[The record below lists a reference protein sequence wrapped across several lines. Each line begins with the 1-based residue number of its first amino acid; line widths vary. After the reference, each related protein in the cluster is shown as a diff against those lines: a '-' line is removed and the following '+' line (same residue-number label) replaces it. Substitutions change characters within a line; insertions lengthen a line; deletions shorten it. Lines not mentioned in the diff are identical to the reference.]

1 MPGDEVCL
9 NCKILIQNKKKSS
22 LFSKIDQNDS
32 LLPLIIRLDKYNPKN
47 SILKQEFPKLTK
59 YTTSIEVESNKRER
73 WLFYWAAN
81 RSKDPSHIMSERDAY
96 GSNTNHGIVK
106 TDENGNAK
114 LVLNCPQPY
123 KDDNSKL
130 TYPRHVHYTFL
141 KEDDTWNEN
150 INSLVVLCHLDFLTM
165 KMYNDTK
172 SHMIISTIVEDETI
186 DNNVYLDYKS
196 LYEMNRTER
205 KHYLLRFLKDNIEK
219 YPKLNSKVLSK
230 NLKLRDIP
238 IVVYDKNREDK
249 SSLKTCEYLIDSNIV
264 NVIEYSG
271 GIDDFKTNMEK
282 PKNDS
287 DTDSEEE
294 DDMKKIIYEG
304 KTYYIHEGKD
314 VTDDEYEIVGEWL
327 QEEKRIKF
335 FDKDNNKDKPKGEVD
350 KPKGEVDKPKGEV
363 DKPKGE
369 IDNPKGEVDK
379 PKGNVENKSNDEP
392 NLDLKDRYKDKVVVK
407 KLDGKI
413 ESENTD
419 DDSDLD
425 LNLEEN
431 DDIEDNKDDK
441 ILDDI
446 VLSDEDVDINKVG
459 GNYNYDSDNDSS
471 DDDSV
476 NDISNNLDGGKI
488 KKVVKQIKNINQ
500 KQDIKIKTEK
510 ISVLNG
516 KYNCRGITF
525 F

>member
-47 SILKQEFPKLTK
+47 SILKQEFPKLTN
-59 YTTSIEVESNKRER
+59 YTTSVNVESNKHER

-81 RSKDPSHIMSERDAY
+81 RSKDPSHIMSEKDAY
-96 GSNTNHGIVK
+96 GSNTNHGLVK

-150 INSLVVLCHLDFLTM
+150 INSLVVLCHLDFSTM

-186 DNNVYLDYKS
+186 DNNIYLDYKS

-238 IVVYDKNREDK
+238 IVVYGQNKEDK

-271 GIDDFKTNMEK
+271 GIDDFKKNMEK
-282 PKNDS
+282 PNNDL
-287 DTDSEEE
+287 DTDSED

-327 QEEKRIKF
+327 PEEKRIKF
-335 FDKDNNKDKPKGEVD
+335 FDNKDKEDIVKKEDDVD
-350 KPKGEVDKPKGEV
+350 KPKGEVENKPNDDFENKPKG
-363 DKPKGE
+363 
-369 IDNPKGEVDK
+369 
-379 PKGNVENKSNDEP
+379 EP

-413 ESENTD
+413 ESEDMD

-425 LNLEEN
+425 LNLEDN
-431 DDIEDNKDDK
+431 DDIMDNKDDK
-441 ILDDI
+441 ILDDEI
-446 VLSDEDVDINKVG
+446 LSDEDDIDKKVG
-459 GNYNYDSDNDSS
+459 GYNANDSANYSSDSDNDSS
-471 DDDSV
+471 DSDKD
-476 NDISNNLDGGKI
+476 SNNDLDGGKI
-488 KKVVKQIKNINQ
+488 KKVVKQIKNIKQ
-500 KQDIKIKTEK
+500 KPDIKIKTEK

-516 KYNCRGITF
+516 KYNKRGITF

>member
-22 LFSKIDQNDS
+22 LFSKIDTNDS

-59 YTTSIEVESNKRER
+59 YTTSVNVESNKRER

-81 RSKDPSHIMSERDAY
+81 KSKDPSHIMSERDAY
-96 GSNTNHGIVK
+96 GSNTNHGLVK

-150 INSLVVLCHLDFLTM
+150 INSLVVLCHLDFSTM
-165 KMYNDTK
+165 KMYSDTK
-172 SHMIISTIVEDETI
+172 SHMIISTIPDDETI

-219 YPKLNSKVLSK
+219 YPKLNSKVISK

-238 IVVYDKNREDK
+238 IVVYGKNREDK

-282 PKNDS
+282 PNNDNVS
-287 DTDSEEE
+287 DSEED
-294 DDMKKIIYEG
+294 DDMKRIIYEG

-327 QEEKRIKF
+327 PEEKRIKF
-335 FDKDNNKDKPKGEVD
+335 FDKDNVEVEVEKTDDNKPKGEVD
-350 KPKGEVDKPKGEV
+350 KPKGEVDK
-363 DKPKGE
+363 
-369 IDNPKGEVDK
+369 PKGEVDK

-392 NLDLKDRYKDKVVVK
+392 NLDLKDRYKDKIVVN

-413 ESENTD
+413 ESEEVD

-431 DDIEDNKDDK
+431 DDIMDNKDDK
-441 ILDDI
+441 DLDDEI
-446 VLSDEDVDINKVG
+446 LSDEDVDIKKVG
-459 GNYNYDSDNDSS
+459 GNYNYDSANDSDNDSS
-471 DDDSV
+471 NDSANDDD
-476 NDISNNLDGGKI
+476 LDSGKI
-488 KKVVKQIKNINQ
+488 KKVIKQIKNIKQ
-500 KQDIKIKTEK
+500 KPNIKIKTEK

-516 KYNCRGITF
+516 KYNKRGITF

>member
-47 SILKQEFPKLTK
+47 TILKQEFPKLTK
-59 YTTSIEVESNKRER
+59 YTASINVESNKRER

-96 GSNTNHGIVK
+96 GSNTNHGILK
-106 TDENGNAK
+106 TDESGNAK

-172 SHMIISTIVEDETI
+172 SHMIISTISDDESI

-219 YPKLNSKVLSK
+219 YPKLNSKVISK

-238 IVVYDKNREDK
+238 IVVYGKNREDK

-271 GIDDFKTNMEK
+271 GIDDFKINMEK

-287 DTDSEEE
+287 DTDSDID
-294 DDMKKIIYEG
+294 DDMKKIDYRG

-314 VTDDEYEIVGEWL
+314 VTNDEYEIVGEWL
-327 QEEKRIKF
+327 PEEKRIKF
-335 FDKDNNKDKPKGEVD
+335 FDKDNVEDKVEGEVEKRDDDKPKGNVD
-350 KPKGEVDKPKGEV
+350 
-363 DKPKGE
+363 
-369 IDNPKGEVDK
+369 NK
-379 PKGNVENKSNDEP
+379 PKGNVENKSNDEVENKSNDEP
-392 NLDLKDRYKDKVVVK
+392 NLDIKDRYKEKIVVN
-407 KLDGKI
+407 KLDGDI
-413 ESENTD
+413 EKDDID

-431 DDIEDNKDDK
+431 DDIEDNKVDK
-441 ILDDI
+441 DLDDI
-446 VLSDEDVDINKVG
+446 ILSDDEDVDIKKVG
-459 GNYNYDSDNDSS
+459 GNYNYDSANDSDNDS
-471 DDDSV
+471 
-476 NDISNNLDGGKI
+476 DIFKGGKI
-488 KKVVKQIKNINQ
+488 KKVVKQIKNT
-500 KQDIKIKTEK
+500 KPKPDIKIKTEK

>member
-47 SILKQEFPKLTK
+47 SILKQEFPKLTN
-59 YTTSIEVESNKRER
+59 YTTSVDVESNKRER

-81 RSKDPSHIMSERDAY
+81 QSKDPSHIMSERDAY
-96 GSNTNHGIVK
+96 GSNTNHGLVK
-106 TDENGNAK
+106 TDSNGNAK

-150 INSLVVLCHLDFLTM
+150 INSLVVLCHIDFSNM

-172 SHMIISTIVEDETI
+172 SHMIISTVKEDDTI

-238 IVVYDKNREDK
+238 IVVYGQNREDK

-271 GIDDFKTNMEK
+271 GIDDFKINMEN
-282 PKNDS
+282 PKNDN
-287 DTDSEEE
+287 DTDSVMDTDED

-327 QEEKRIKF
+327 PEEKRIKF
-335 FDKDNNKDKPKGEVD
+335 FNKDKGDVENKPKGEVE
-350 KPKGEVDKPKGEV
+350 KPKD
-363 DKPKGE
+363 
-369 IDNPKGEVDK
+369 
-379 PKGNVENKSNDEP
+379 NVENKPKGEP

-407 KLDGKI
+407 KLDGVEKDDV
-413 ESENTD
+413 D

-431 DDIEDNKDDK
+431 DDIMDNKDDK
-441 ILDDI
+441 DLDDEI
-446 VLSDEDVDINKVG
+446 LSDDEDVDIKKVG
-459 GNYNYDSDNDSS
+459 GNYNYDSANNSS
-471 DDDSV
+471 DDDSA
-476 NDISNNLDGGKI
+476 NDSSNNLDGGKI
-488 KKVVKQIKNINQ
+488 KKVVKQIKNIKQ
-500 KQDIKIKTEK
+500 KPNIKIKTEK

>member
-59 YTTSIEVESNKRER
+59 YTTSVNVESNKRER

-81 RSKDPSHIMSERDAY
+81 KSKDPSHIMSEKDAY
-96 GSNTNHGIVK
+96 GSNTNHGLVK

-150 INSLVVLCHLDFLTM
+150 INSLVVLCHLDFSTM
-165 KMYNDTK
+165 KMYSDTK
-172 SHMIISTIVEDETI
+172 SHMIISTIQEDETI
-186 DNNVYLDYKS
+186 DNNIYLDYKS

-238 IVVYDKNREDK
+238 IVVYGKNREDK

-271 GIDDFKTNMEK
+271 GIDDFKNNMEK

-287 DTDSEEE
+287 DTDTEED

-314 VTDDEYEIVGEWL
+314 VTNDEYEIVGEWL
-327 QEEKRIKF
+327 PEEKRIKF
-335 FDKDNNKDKPKGEVD
+335 FDKDLEDVVKKEDVKDKPKSEVD
-350 KPKGEVDKPKGEV
+350 KPKGEVDKPKGE
-363 DKPKGE
+363 
-369 IDNPKGEVDK
+369 
-379 PKGNVENKSNDEP
+379 P
-392 NLDLKDRYKDKVVVK
+392 NLDLKDRYKEKVVVK

-413 ESENTD
+413 ESEDMD

-431 DDIEDNKDDK
+431 DDIKDNKDDK
-441 ILDDI
+441 ILDDEI
-446 VLSDEDVDINKVG
+446 LSDDIDIDIKKVG
-459 GNYNYDSDNDSS
+459 GNYNYDSANDSDNDSDNDSS
-471 DDDSV
+471 NILDS
-476 NDISNNLDGGKI
+476 GKI
-488 KKVVKQIKNINQ
+488 KKVAKQIKNIKP

-516 KYNCRGITF
+516 KYNKRGITF

>member
-59 YTTSIEVESNKRER
+59 YTTSVNIESNKRER

-81 RSKDPSHIMSERDAY
+81 RSKNPSHIMSERDAY
-96 GSNTNHGIVK
+96 GSNTNHGLVK
-106 TDENGNAK
+106 TDKNGNAK

-150 INSLVVLCHLDFLTM
+150 INSLVVLCHLDFLNM

-172 SHMIISTIVEDETI
+172 SHMIICTIKEDETI

-238 IVVYDKNREDK
+238 IVVYGKNREDK

-287 DTDSEEE
+287 DTDSEED

-314 VTDDEYEIVGEWL
+314 VTNDEYEIVGEWL

-335 FDKDNNKDKPKGEVD
+335 FDKDKEDVEGEVEKRDIENKPNDDVDKPNDDVENKPKG
-350 KPKGEVDKPKGEV
+350 
-363 DKPKGE
+363 
-369 IDNPKGEVDK
+369 
-379 PKGNVENKSNDEP
+379 EP

-413 ESENTD
+413 ETEEVD

-431 DDIEDNKDDK
+431 DDIEDNKVDK
-441 ILDDI
+441 ILDDEI
-446 VLSDEDVDINKVG
+446 LSDEDIDKKVG
-459 GNYNYDSDNDSS
+459 GNYNYDSANDSS
-471 DDDSV
+471 DNDSANNS
-476 NDISNNLDGGKI
+476 NDSENDSNNAFNGGKI
-488 KKVVKQIKNINQ
+488 KKVVKQIKNI
-500 KQDIKIKTEK
+500 KPKPDIKIKTEK

>member
-22 LFSKIDQNDS
+22 LFSKIDTNDS

-59 YTTSIEVESNKRER
+59 YTTSVNVESNKRER

-81 RSKDPSHIMSERDAY
+81 KSKDPSHIMSERDAY
-96 GSNTNHGIVK
+96 GSNTNHGLVK

-150 INSLVVLCHLDFLTM
+150 INSLVVLCHLDFSTM
-165 KMYNDTK
+165 KMYSDTK
-172 SHMIISTIVEDETI
+172 SHMIISTIPDDETI

-219 YPKLNSKVLSK
+219 YPKLNSKVISK

-238 IVVYDKNREDK
+238 IVVYGQNREDK

-282 PKNDS
+282 PNNDNVS
-287 DTDSEEE
+287 DSEED
-294 DDMKKIIYEG
+294 DDMKRIIYEG

-327 QEEKRIKF
+327 PEEKRIKF
-335 FDKDNNKDKPKGEVD
+335 FDKDNVKDKPKGEVEDKPKGEVD
-350 KPKGEVDKPKGEV
+350 KPKGE
-363 DKPKGE
+363 
-369 IDNPKGEVDK
+369 
-379 PKGNVENKSNDEP
+379 P
-392 NLDLKDRYKDKVVVK
+392 NLDKYKEKVVVK
-407 KLDGKI
+407 KLNDKI
-413 ESENTD
+413 KSEKVD

-431 DDIEDNKDDK
+431 DDIMDNKDDK
-441 ILDDI
+441 DDKDLDDEI
-446 VLSDEDVDINKVG
+446 LSDDIDIDIKKVG
-459 GNYNYDSDNDSS
+459 GNYNYDSANYSSDSDNDNS
-471 DDDSV
+471 
-476 NDISNNLDGGKI
+476 DISNDFKGGKI
-488 KKVVKQIKNINQ
+488 KKVVKQIKNTKQ
-500 KQDIKIKTEK
+500 KPDIKIKTEK

-516 KYNCRGITF
+516 KYNKRGITF

>member
-47 SILKQEFPKLTK
+47 TILKQEFPKLTK
-59 YTTSIEVESNKRER
+59 YTTSVDVESNKRER

-81 RSKDPSHIMSERDAY
+81 KSKDPSHIMSERDAY
-96 GSNTNHGIVK
+96 GSNTNHGLVK
-106 TDENGNAK
+106 TDSNGNAK

-150 INSLVVLCHLDFLTM
+150 INSLVVLCHVDFQTM
-165 KMYNDTK
+165 KMYSDTK
-172 SHMIISTIVEDETI
+172 SHMIISTIVDDDTI

-219 YPKLNSKVLSK
+219 YPKLNSKVISK

-238 IVVYDKNREDK
+238 IVVYGKNREDK

-264 NVIEYSG
+264 NVIEYSS
-271 GIDDFKTNMEK
+271 GIDDFKKNMEK
-282 PKNDS
+282 PNNDL
-287 DTDSEEE
+287 DTDSED

-327 QEEKRIKF
+327 PEEKRIKF
-335 FDKDNNKDKPKGEVD
+335 FDKEDVENKPIGDVEKPKGDIDKPKDEV
-350 KPKGEVDKPKGEV
+350 
-363 DKPKGE
+363 
-369 IDNPKGEVDK
+369 
-379 PKGNVENKSNDEP
+379 
-392 NLDLKDRYKDKVVVK
+392 
-407 KLDGKI
+407 
-413 ESENTD
+413 
-419 DDSDLD
+419 
-425 LNLEEN
+425 
-431 DDIEDNKDDK
+431 
-441 ILDDI
+441 
-446 VLSDEDVDINKVG
+446 
-459 GNYNYDSDNDSS
+459 
-471 DDDSV
+471 
-476 NDISNNLDGGKI
+476 
-488 KKVVKQIKNINQ
+488 
-500 KQDIKIKTEK
+500 
-510 ISVLNG
+510 
-516 KYNCRGITF
+516 
-525 F
+525 

>member
-1 MPGDEVCL
+1 MPNDEVCL

-59 YTTSIEVESNKRER
+59 YTTSVNIESNKRER

-81 RSKDPSHIMSERDAY
+81 RSKNPSHIMSERDAY
-96 GSNTNHGIVK
+96 GSNTNHGLVK
-106 TDENGNAK
+106 TDKNGNAK

-150 INSLVVLCHLDFLTM
+150 INSLVVLCHVDFLTM

-172 SHMIISTIVEDETI
+172 SHMIISTIPDDESI

-219 YPKLNSKVLSK
+219 YPKLNSKVISK

-238 IVVYDKNREDK
+238 IVVYGKNREDK

-287 DTDSEEE
+287 DTDSEED

-314 VTDDEYEIVGEWL
+314 VTNDEYEIVGEWL

-335 FDKDNNKDKPKGEVD
+335 FDKDKEDVEGEVEKRDIENKPNDDVENKPKG
-350 KPKGEVDKPKGEV
+350 
-363 DKPKGE
+363 
-369 IDNPKGEVDK
+369 
-379 PKGNVENKSNDEP
+379 EP

-413 ESENTD
+413 ETEEVD

-431 DDIEDNKDDK
+431 DDIEDNKVDK
-441 ILDDI
+441 ILDDEI
-446 VLSDEDVDINKVG
+446 LSDEDIDKKVG

>member
-59 YTTSIEVESNKRER
+59 YTTSVNVESNKRER

-81 RSKDPSHIMSERDAY
+81 KSKDPSHIMSERDAY
-96 GSNTNHGIVK
+96 GSNTNHGLVK

-150 INSLVVLCHLDFLTM
+150 INSLVVLCHLDFSTM
-165 KMYNDTK
+165 KMYSDTK
-172 SHMIISTIVEDETI
+172 SHMIISTIKEDESI

-238 IVVYDKNREDK
+238 IVVYGKNREDK

-271 GIDDFKTNMEK
+271 GIDDFKNNMEK

-287 DTDSEEE
+287 DTDTEED

-314 VTDDEYEIVGEWL
+314 VTNDEYEIVGEWL
-327 QEEKRIKF
+327 PEEKRIKF
-335 FDKDNNKDKPKGEVD
+335 FDKDLEDVVKKEDVKDKPKSEVD
-350 KPKGEVDKPKGEV
+350 KPKGEVDKPKGE
-363 DKPKGE
+363 
-369 IDNPKGEVDK
+369 
-379 PKGNVENKSNDEP
+379 P
-392 NLDLKDRYKDKVVVK
+392 NLDLKDRYKEKVVVK

-413 ESENTD
+413 ESEDMD

-431 DDIEDNKDDK
+431 DDIKDNKDDK
-441 ILDDI
+441 ILDDEI
-446 VLSDEDVDINKVG
+446 LSDDIDIDIKKVG
-459 GNYNYDSDNDSS
+459 GNYNYDSANDSDNDSDNDSS
-471 DDDSV
+471 NILDS
-476 NDISNNLDGGKI
+476 GKI
-488 KKVVKQIKNINQ
+488 KKVAKQIKNIKP

-516 KYNCRGITF
+516 KYNKRGITF

>member
-22 LFSKIDQNDS
+22 LFSKIDVNDS
-32 LLPLIIRLDKYNPKN
+32 LLPSIIRLDKYNPKN
-47 SILKQEFPKLTK
+47 TILKQEFPKLTK
-59 YTTSIEVESNKRER
+59 YTTSVDVKSNKSER

-81 RSKDPSHIMSERDAY
+81 MSKDSTDIMSERDAY
-96 GSNTNHGIVK
+96 GSNTNHGLVK
-106 TDENGNAK
+106 TDNNGNAK

-150 INSLVVLCHLDFLTM
+150 INSLVVLCHVDFLTM
-165 KMYNDTK
+165 KMYSDTK
-172 SHMIISTIVEDETI
+172 SHMIVSTIPDDKTI

-205 KHYLLRFLKDNIEK
+205 KHDLLNFLKDNIEK

-238 IVVYDKNREDK
+238 IVVYGKNREDK

-264 NVIEYSG
+264 NVIEYNG
-271 GIDDFKTNMEK
+271 GIDDFKINMEK
-282 PKNDS
+282 PNNDS
-287 DTDSEEE
+287 DTDTEED

-304 KTYYIHEGKD
+304 KIYYIHEGKD

-327 QEEKRIKF
+327 PEEKRIKF
-335 FDKDNNKDKPKGEVD
+335 FDKDKENVVKKEEDKPKGEFKKEDIKENPKDITED
-350 KPKGEVDKPKGEV
+350 KPNSESK
-363 DKPKGE
+363 
-369 IDNPKGEVDK
+369 
-379 PKGNVENKSNDEP
+379 
-392 NLDLKDRYKDKVVVK
+392 LDLKDRYKDKVVVK
-407 KLDGKI
+407 KLNGDIKNI
-413 ESENTD
+413 DTD

-431 DDIEDNKDDK
+431 DDIVDNKVDK
-441 ILDDI
+441 ILDDEI
-446 VLSDEDVDINKVG
+446 LSDDIDIDTKKVG
-459 GNYNYDSDNDSS
+459 GNYNYDSANDSDNDSDNDSS
-471 DDDSV
+471 
-476 NDISNNLDGGKI
+476 NDLDGEKI
-488 KKVVKQIKNINQ
+488 KKVVKQIKNIKP

-510 ISVLNG
+510 INILNG
-516 KYNCRGITF
+516 KYNKRGITF

>member
-47 SILKQEFPKLTK
+47 SILKQEFPKLTN
-59 YTTSIEVESNKRER
+59 YTTSVNVESNKRER

-96 GSNTNHGIVK
+96 GSNTNHGLVK
-106 TDENGNAK
+106 TDINGNAK

-150 INSLVVLCHLDFLTM
+150 INSLVVLCHIDFLTM
-165 KMYNDTK
+165 KMYSDTK
-172 SHMIISTIVEDETI
+172 SHMIISTIDNDDTI

-219 YPKLNSKVLSK
+219 YPKLNSKVISK

-238 IVVYDKNREDK
+238 IVVYGQNKKDK

-271 GIDDFKTNMEK
+271 GIDDFKINMEK
-282 PKNDS
+282 PV
-287 DTDSEEE
+287 TDSNSDSED
-294 DDMKKIIYEG
+294 DDMKKIIYKD

-327 QEEKRIKF
+327 QEEKRIQF
-335 FDKDNNKDKPKGEVD
+335 FNKDDNNVIDKVVDDNKPKSNDENKPKGEVEN
-350 KPKGEVDKPKGEV
+350 KPKG
-363 DKPKGE
+363 
-369 IDNPKGEVDK
+369 
-379 PKGNVENKSNDEP
+379 EP
-392 NLDLKDRYKDKVVVK
+392 NLDLKDRYKDKIVVN
-407 KLDGKI
+407 KLDGDVKNI
-413 ESENTD
+413 DTD

-425 LNLEEN
+425 LNLEDN
-431 DDIEDNKDDK
+431 DDIMDNKVDK
-441 ILDDI
+441 DLDDI
-446 VLSDEDVDINKVG
+446 VLSDDEDVDIKKVG
-459 GNYNYDSDNDSS
+459 GNYNYDSANDSSENDSS
-471 DDDSV
+471 DNDSD
-476 NDISNNLDGGKI
+476 NDSDIFKGGKI
-488 KKVVKQIKNINQ
+488 KKVVKQIKNI
-500 KQDIKIKTEK
+500 KSKPDIKIKTEK

>member
-1 MPGDEVCL
+1 
-9 NCKILIQNKKKSS
+9 
-22 LFSKIDQNDS
+22 
-32 LLPLIIRLDKYNPKN
+32 
-47 SILKQEFPKLTK
+47 KQEFPKLTN
-59 YTTSIEVESNKRER
+59 YTTSVNVESNKRER

-96 GSNTNHGIVK
+96 GSNTNHGLVK
-106 TDENGNAK
+106 TDNNGNAK

-150 INSLVVLCHLDFLTM
+150 INSLVVLCHIDFKNM
-165 KMYNDTK
+165 KMYSDTK
-172 SHMIISTIVEDETI
+172 SHMIISTVKEDDSI
-186 DNNVYLDYKS
+186 DNNVYLDYKL

-238 IVVYDKNREDK
+238 IVVYGKNKKDK

-271 GIDDFKTNMEK
+271 GIDDFKINMEK
-282 PKNDS
+282 PKNDNVIDSNS
-287 DTDSEEE
+287 DNEEE
-294 DDMKKIIYEG
+294 DDIKKIIYEG

-314 VTDDEYEIVGEWL
+314 VTNDEYEIVGEWL

-335 FDKDNNKDKPKGEVD
+335 FDKDNVEDKPNDDVENKSN
-350 KPKGEVDKPKGEV
+350 
-363 DKPKGE
+363 
-369 IDNPKGEVDK
+369 DNF
-379 PKGNVENKSNDEP
+379 ENKSNDEP
-392 NLDLKDRYKDKVVVK
+392 NLDLKDRYKDKIVVN
-407 KLDGKI
+407 KLDGDI
-413 ESENTD
+413 EKDDVD

-431 DDIEDNKDDK
+431 DDIMDNKDDK
-441 ILDDI
+441 DLDDI
-446 VLSDEDVDINKVG
+446 ILSDDEDIKKVG
-459 GNYNYDSDNDSS
+459 GNYNYDSANDSSANDSSANDSS
-471 DDDSV
+471 DIDNDS
-476 NDISNNLDGGKI
+476 NYLDGGKI
-488 KKVVKQIKNINQ
+488 KKVVKQIKNI
-500 KQDIKIKTEK
+500 KPKPDIKIKTEK

-516 KYNCRGITF
+516 KYNRRGISF

>member
-22 LFSKIDQNDS
+22 LFSKIDVNDS

-59 YTTSIEVESNKRER
+59 YTTSVNIESNKRER

-219 YPKLNSKVLSK
+219 YPKLNSKVISK

-238 IVVYDKNREDK
+238 IVVYGKNREDK

-287 DTDSEEE
+287 DTDSDMDTDED

-314 VTDDEYEIVGEWL
+314 VTNDEYEIVGEWL

-335 FDKDNNKDKPKGEVD
+335 FDKDKEDVEGEVEKRD
-350 KPKGEVDKPKGEV
+350 IENKPND
-363 DKPKGE
+363 D
-369 IDNPKGEVDK
+369 
-379 PKGNVENKSNDEP
+379 VENKPNDDVENKPKDEP

-413 ESENTD
+413 ETEEVD

-476 NDISNNLDGGKI
+476 NNSNDSENDSNNAFNGGKI